1 VSPKLP
7 LFTPCPHTRTPLA
20 GGVCAE
26 CWEERASALYREY
39 LEVKKVND
47 SISVCAK
54 HLPEIKKGGC
64 VVCRNEEWREV
75 HTYLTTV
82 VTRAA
87 QALEAQT
94 NGDPRADRLL
104 EAGLQGILKAGEFLE
119 ERKKKPRRA

>member
-1 VSPKLP
+1 M
-7 LFTPCPHTRTPLA
+7 A
-20 GGVCAE
+20 GGVCSE
-26 CWEERASALYREY
+26 CWEERASALYREF
-39 LEVKKVND
+39 LEVKRVND

-94 NGDPRADRLL
+94 NGDSRADKLL

-119 ERKKKPRRA
+119 ERKKKPRRS